1 MKILN
6 IMLSPHL
13 GGIEHS
19 SVSWSCILT
28 AWDIKSHLIR
38 ANADIKTRLKKNIFH
53 SKSAFKDQWNP
64 LFYWQ
69 YHRLLQQIKPHL
81 VIVHG

>member
-28 AWDIKSHLIR
+28 SMGHQVTHLIR

-53 SKSAFKDQWNP
+53 SKSADLRINGTHYFIGNIIDCYNK
-64 LFYWQ
+64 
-69 YHRLLQQIKPHL
+69 
-81 VIVHG
+81 